1 MYDNVVLIPYRN
13 RKTHLDYFINNT
25 VPLFEKWLPN
35 TKVVVV
41 EQTGSKLFNRGVVLN
56 VGFKE
61 YQNKTKY
68 FITHDVDLNPT
79 QKAIQDFYTNDV
91 TTKEVLGI
99 WTPACNTLG
108 GIIKIRNEDIHTI
121 NGFPNDI
128 WGWGAEDKALQNRAE
143 FYDMK
148 KITNLIND
156 KEHPEYILRFN
167 DVNDRNKSNYSKY
180 YKEHYLDF
188 LKKNNEQKEKL
199 ILNSGLNNLKYDV
212 IKKISLHPCVEL
224 ILVDI

>member
-13 RKTHLDYFINNT
+13 RKNHLDYFINNT

-41 EQTGSKLFNRGVVLN
+41 EQTAGKLFNRGVVLN

-68 FITHDVDLNPT
+68 FITHDVDCNPDET
-79 QKAIQDFYTNDV
+79 VVRDIYS
-91 TTKEVLGI
+91 
-99 WTPACNTLG
+99 CNNIEILRIKSPHKSSLG
-108 GIIKIRNEDIHTI
+108 GITKMSHGAIFNI
-121 NGFPNDI
+121 NGFPNYI
-128 WGWGAEDKALQNRAE
+128 WGWGIEDRALYYRCIIKNITITENNKKNFKIMPHKSNAETYIDEK
-143 FYDMK
+143 K
-148 KITNLIND
+148 KISDMWCKDNI
-156 KEHPEYILRFN
+156 
-167 DVNDRNKSNYSKY
+167 SK
-180 YKEHYLDF
+180 LDE
-188 LKKNNEQKEKL
+188 NAKEKL
-199 ILNSGLNNLKYDV
+199 IMDSGLNNLKYDV